1 MRDGLPALADGGG
14 RPPLGDRPPSA
25 PAPWRGMFDDTTTA
39 GRGCDIVHVFC
50 RTDDPAW
57 ARQAVG
63 EIVAQARLPL
73 LTVEPWTWPTDAE
86 IAAMAGA
93 IRACGS
99 RPVWVRFG
107 HEMNGDWYPWS
118 GDSVRYVREWQ
129 RFYSAM
135 PGNVRAVWC
144 PNCQPVEGV
153 GRWMPPLA
161 EIDVVGID
169 GYAQTADQSFGDV
182 FGASI
187 HALRG
192 LAPGK
197 PLAICETACPR
208 GPRQRRWVE
217 GMWGWIGARAPEVE
231 AVCWFNKD
239 KERDWRLGPAARRAF
254 LAEGAGR

>member
-1 MRDGLPALADGGG
+1 MTTSGPGPRRQPLSPGAQGGATPPPDGWSAPVRDGLPALADGGG

-99 RPVWVRFG
+99 RPV
-107 HEMNGDWYPWS
+107 P
-118 GDSVRYVREWQ
+118 
-129 RFYSAM
+129 
-135 PGNVRAVWC
+135 
-144 PNCQPVEGV
+144 
-153 GRWMPPLA
+153 
-161 EIDVVGID
+161 
-169 GYAQTADQSFGDV
+169 
-182 FGASI
+182 
-187 HALRG
+187 
-192 LAPGK
+192 
-197 PLAICETACPR
+197 
-208 GPRQRRWVE
+208 
-217 GMWGWIGARAPEVE
+217 
-231 AVCWFNKD
+231 
-239 KERDWRLGPAARRAF
+239 
-254 LAEGAGR
+254 

>member
-99 RPVWVRFG
+99 RPVWVRFA
-107 HEMNGDWYPWS
+107 HEQNGDWYPWS

-129 RFYSAM
+129 RFHAAM

-144 PNCQPVEGV
+144 VNCQPVEGV

-169 GYAQTADQSFGDV
+169 GYAQTPDQSFGDV
-182 FGASI
+182 FGPSI

-208 GPRQRRWVE
+208 GPKQRRWVE
-217 GMWGWIGARAPEVE
+217 GMWSWIGARAPEVE
-231 AVCWFNKD
+231 AVVWFGVS
-239 KERDWRLGPAARRAF
+239 KEADWRLGPAARRAF
-254 LAEGAGR
+254 LGREGR

>member
-14 RPPLGDRPPSA
+14 RPPLGARPPSA

-99 RPVWVRFG
+99 RPVWVRFA

-118 GDSVRYVREWQ
+118 AEAGRCVDEWE
-129 RFYSAM
+129 RFFAAM
-135 PGNVRAVWC
+135 PRNVRSVWC
-144 PNCQPVEGV
+144 PNCQPVGMIDD
-153 GRWMPPLA
+153 WMPAVGL
-161 EIDVVGID
+161 IDVVGID
-169 GYAQTADQSFGDV
+169 GYAPTAEQSFGDV
-182 FGASI
+182 FGPAV
-187 HALRG
+187 HALRE
-192 LAPGK
+192 LAPGT
-197 PLAICETACPR
+197 PLAICETAVPR
-208 GPRQRRWVE
+208 GPGQRRWVE
-217 GMWGWIGARAPEVE
+217 GMWAWIGARAPEVE

-254 LAEGAGR
+254 LGREARR